1 MIRRPPRSTRT
12 DTLFPYTTLFRSL
25 KARAKTVVE
34 LAENAAFYVR
44 RRPLPMD
51 SAAIRLL
58 DGAGRESVADV
69 AAGIAGIDGWNA
81 AALEDWVRAFAET
94 RNLKRGKVAQPLRA
108 ALNGAGTSPPISEA
122 MATLGPGET
131 PGRPPGAAAPPPP
144 E

>member
-12 DTLFPYTTLFRSL
+12 DPLFPYTTLFRSL

-44 RRPLPMD
+44 GRPLPMD
-51 SAAIRLL
+51 SAASRLL

-94 RNLKRGKVAQPLRA
+94 RNLKLGKVAQPLRA
-108 ALNGAGTSPPISEA
+108 ALTGAGTSPPIFEA
-122 MATLGPGET
+122 MAILGRAETLGRLTDAAGT
-131 PGRPPGAAAPPPP
+131 PPS
-144 E
+144 